1 MTTSCLRLCQTAGAS
16 DDKELNAKQL
26 MIQLMEEVLMSIS
39 LKDFRESFDS
49 LTKKVQLD
57 CLEVGKP
64 LPLDVY
70 IRNGDQIEHL
80 FYEGMIYTQHARE
93 ILDKKDSSEIFFD
106 EKDVENFI
114 SGYGRGKLNEVDLEE
129 FRHYDS
135 EKQNYHQ
142 IERTV
147 LIPGLMIGFSLYTMR
162 DMKITRIL
170 EANNKNPV
178 KLEQHMLSVSGDII
192 INKSELPLFRE
203 YLQSIRKTSVD
214 TYDKGKE
221 KEAQKIKS
229 PSIRKT
235 SVDTYDKG
243 KEKEA
248 QKIKSLIIRENSKML
263 IKELLEAPRSG
274 DKIKEINGEVNKII
288 DSIFAHIDVLYDLLN
303 LRKFDYYTYT
313 HSVNVAV
320 LSIGLANTINMSRP
334 EIESLGIGAMLHDL
348 GKSKVSH
355 EVLNKQG
362 GLTSEEFQLI
372 KKHVIEGDSLLRTQ
386 REFPEEAFPAVLQ
399 HHEKLTG
406 RGYPLGIGGG
416 QIVLFG
422 RITSIVDCYDALTT
436 SRPYKQAYTPYYAL
450 ELLVKQKKDYDCDL
464 LKEFIKMLGNVR
476 RQG

>member
-1 MTTSCLRLCQTAGAS
+1 
-16 DDKELNAKQL
+16 
-26 MIQLMEEVLMSIS
+26 MSIS

-57 CLEVGKP
+57 CLVVGKP

-229 PSIRKT
+229 
-235 SVDTYDKG
+235 
-243 KEKEA
+243 
-248 QKIKSLIIRENSKML
+248 LIIRENSKML

-386 REFPEEAFPAVLQ
+386 KEFPEEAFPAVLQ

-450 ELLVKQKKDYDCDL
+450 DLLVKQKKDYDCDL